1 MKEKSMKTIIMEM
14 ENRNP
19 NNKDSIAF
27 RLNYIIKKR
36 RYNAK
41 EVAALTEDKAKGLKP
56 ISPATLSLYINGK
69 SVPNKSYIERIANVL
84 NVDPAWLSCFLP
96 FEWIEKPKPES
107 EGSRQLMEIY
117 NRLNLKG
124 KKYLLETAKMALV
137 SMNMANEAE
146 ENTDE

>member
-41 EVAALTEDKAKGLKP
+41 EVAALTEDKTKGLKP
-56 ISPATLSLYINGK
+56 ISPATLTMDKLFYINNLLPGGVK
-69 SVPNKSYIERIANVL
+69 LAYMAHAMYGDLFDREWADGILKQYIDLGTLPLEGQTLDSILAFIQFSDYKAAAGIA
-84 NVDPAWLSCFLP
+84 
-96 FEWIEKPKPES
+96 
-107 EGSRQLMEIY
+107 
-117 NRLNLKG
+117 
-124 KKYLLETAKMALV
+124 
-137 SMNMANEAE
+137 
-146 ENTDE
+146 